1 MNLYERM
8 LQSLENNRSK
18 GVFRTIVPKS
28 QNQSMISIDSKDY
41 LNLSSNDYL
50 GLAANKECLDEFH
63 EYAKSQSLRLSSSGS
78 PLLTGA
84 HESYALSCE
93 VMETL
98 FGKKATFFNSGF
110 SANSGVLSILGSED
124 TLIIAD
130 KLAHASMIDGLTAS
144 KGKFLRYAH
153 NDYDHLERLIQKSI
167 SDYDNII
174 IVTEAVFSMDGDRCD
189 LKRLI
194 DIKHKYQNIYLY
206 IDEAHG
212 FGVLSEDGSGLC
224 GSLKLIDEV
233 DFILTTF
240 GKALASEGAC
250 ILTNET
256 ARDYIIN
263 NSRPL
268 IFSTALSPYTFAHEA
283 FMVNYMK
290 RRNDLRTKLDKISSY
305 IHQTLNECGFD
316 NVSSSQI
323 IPLITGDNDRT
334 LKASEFFKAHG
345 IYAMP
350 IRHPTVPLGKG
361 RLRISLNAG
370 LTDTQVELLA
380 DTIKAFSKD

>member
-1 MNLYERM
+1 MNLYDRM
-8 LQSLENNRSK
+8 QKSLENNRHN
-18 GVFRTIVPKS
+18 GVFRTIIPKI
-28 QNQSMISIDSKDY
+28 QNKGMIKIDSKDY

-50 GLAANKECLDEFH
+50 GLASDSNCLNEFY
-63 EYAKSQSLRLSSSGS
+63 EESNSQLLRMSSSGS

-84 HESYALSCE
+84 HESYAQVCE
-93 VMETL
+93 VMENL
-98 FGKKATFFNSGF
+98 FHKKATFFNSGF
-110 SANSGVLSILGSED
+110 SANSGVLSILGAED

-153 NDYDHLERLIQKSI
+153 NDYDHLERLIQKSEI
-167 SDYDNII
+167 SYENII

-189 LKRLI
+189 LKKLVEL
-194 DIKHKYQNIYLY
+194 KHKYQNIYIY
-206 IDEAHG
+206 VDEAHG

-224 GSLKLIDEV
+224 GSLGLIDEV

-290 RRNDLRTKLDKISSY
+290 KRNDLRLRLDKLSSY
-305 IHQTLNECGFD
+305 IHQTLNECNFE

-323 IPLITGDNDRT
+323 IPIITGDNERT
-334 LKASEFFKAHG
+334 LKASEFFKEHG

-350 IRHPTVPLGKG
+350 IRHPTVPAGKG

-370 LTDTQVELLA
+370 LNDSQIEMLA
-380 DTIKAFSKD
+380 DTIRAFSRK

>member
-1 MNLYERM
+1 MNLYDRM
-8 LQSLENNRSK
+8 QQSLENNRSK

-28 QNQSMISIDSKDY
+28 QNHSMITLDSKDY

-50 GLAANKECLDEFH
+50 GLASDMNCLEEFN
-63 EYAKSQSLRLSSSGS
+63 EYAKSYSLRLSSSGS

-84 HESYALSCE
+84 HESYALACE
-93 VMETL
+93 VMENL
-98 FGKKATFFNSGF
+98 FRKKATFFNSGF

-124 TLIIAD
+124 TLLIAD
-130 KLAHASMIDGLTAS
+130 KLAHASMIDGLTAC

-167 SDYDNII
+167 SEYDNII

-194 DIKHKYQNIYLY
+194 EIKHKYPNIYLY
-206 IDEAHG
+206 VDEAHG
-212 FGVLSEDGSGLC
+212 FGVLSEEGSGLC

-240 GKALASEGAC
+240 GKAMASEGAC

-290 RRNDLRTKLDKISSY
+290 KRNDLRIKLEKISSY

-334 LKASEFFKAHG
+334 LKASEFFKTRG

-350 IRHPTVPLGKG
+350 IRHPTVPQGKG

-370 LTDTQVELLA
+370 LTDSQVELLA
-380 DTIKAFSKD
+380 DTIKAFSKE

>member
-1 MNLYERM
+1 MQLYERM
-8 LQSLENNRSK
+8 QMTLENNRK
-18 GVFRTIVPKS
+18 NGVFRTIIPKC
-28 QNQSMISIDSKDY
+28 QKQGMISIDSHEY

-50 GLAANKECLDEFH
+50 GLATDKECLDEFKA
-63 EYAKSQSLRLSSSGS
+63 YADTRSLRMSSSGS

-84 HESYALSCE
+84 HESYAHACE
-93 VMETL
+93 VMESL
-98 FGKKATFFNSGF
+98 FNKKATFFNSGF
-110 SANSGVLSILGSED
+110 SANSGVLSILGGED

-130 KLAHASMIDGLTAS
+130 KLAHASMIDGLSAS

-153 NDYDHLERLIQKSI
+153 NDYDHLERLIQKNI
-167 SDYDNII
+167 SSYDNII
-174 IVTEAVFSMDGDRCD
+174 VVTEAVFSMDGDRCD
-189 LKRLI
+189 LKRLV
-194 DIKHKYQNIYLY
+194 DIKRRYHNIYLY
-206 IDEAHG
+206 VDEAHG
-212 FGVLSEDGSGLC
+212 FGVLSENGSGLC
-224 GSLKLIDEV
+224 GSLKLTDEV

-250 ILTNET
+250 ILSNET

-268 IFSTALSPYTFAHEA
+268 IFSTALSPLTFAHEA
-283 FMVNYMK
+283 FMVNYMQK
-290 RRNDLRTKLDKISSY
+290 RNDLRLRLEKISGTV
-305 IHQTLNECGFD
+305 HETLIACGFE

-323 IPLITGDNDRT
+323 IPLITGDNERT
-334 LKASEFFKAHG
+334 LKASEFFRSHG

-370 LTDTQVELLA
+370 LTDNQVDLLC
-380 DTIKAFSKD
+380 DTIRAFSKA